1 MTKEDYIEQFLTKNG
16 FTKISD
22 KKYES
27 EKYQI
32 LIRKKYYQVNYNDE
46 HNNYW
51 FVTHTISIPELLG
64 YLLFNNLISRDFII

>member
-16 FTKISD
+16 FTKIND

-27 EKYQI
+27 EKCQI
-32 LIRKKYYQVNYNDE
+32 LVRKKYYQVNYNDE

-51 FVTHTISIPELLG
+51 FVTHTISIPELTG
-64 YLLFNNLISRDFII
+64 YLIWNDLLNRDFIK